1 MSAPRARPRSAT
13 GSTAVRRG
21 RKPSSHGTF
30 RAQVVAACLAASG
43 TGAWLLAISAPLE
56 AEEVTAGAA
65 PSSEEDGAAPRYL
78 GQAICRAC
86 HQVEAAHWGPTIHG
100 RLFTGA
106 PRTDLAAKG
115 CEGCH
120 GPGSRHVAAPSD
132 PSRIIA
138 FTRASGATVERMNS
152 MCLQCHA
159 SGARIYWKGSV
170 HERQQLACSD
180 CHNPMTRQSAANL
193 QERESVS
200 RTCFSCHPQQRADF
214 RKRSHMP
221 LLEGK
226 IACNDCHQ
234 PHGSPTDPLLRA
246 DSVNQL
252 CYRCH
257 ADKRGPFLW
266 EHAPVAEN
274 CLNCHRP
281 HGSNHE
287 ALLVTIPPFLCQ
299 RCHAQTGGFGHPN
312 DLLTS
317 GNLAAAADPDER
329 ILNGGCVNCHVQ
341 IHGSNHP
348 SGARFHR

>member
-1 MSAPRARPRSAT
+1 MKASRARLRAELGSETECCGPGASARKSR
-13 GSTAVRRG
+13 GAGLLTARLAVTVL
-21 RKPSSHGTF
+21 GTLLLVPAMV
-30 RAQVVAACLAASG
+30 RAQ
-43 TGAWLLAISAPLE
+43 
-56 AEEVTAGAA
+56 AGHARA
-65 PSSEEDGAAPRYL
+65 TPTSTDADEAPRYL
-78 GQAICRAC
+78 GQAICQSC
-86 HQVEAAHWGPTIHG
+86 HQVEADHWSATSHG
-100 RLFTGA
+100 RVFSGA
-106 PRTDLAAKG
+106 PRTELAARG

-120 GPGSRHVAAPSD
+120 GPGSRHVQAPSD
-132 PSRIIA
+132 PERIIA
-138 FTRASGATVERMNS
+138 FTRASGATVERMNA
-152 MCLQCHA
+152 MCLQCHTG
-159 SGARIYWKGSV
+159 GARIYWRGSV

-180 CHNPMTRQSAANL
+180 CHNPMARQSVVSL
-193 QERESVS
+193 QVRESVS
-200 RTCFSCHPQQRADF
+200 DTCFSCHPQQRAEF

-226 IACNDCHQ
+226 IACSDCHE
-234 PHGSPTDPLLRA
+234 PHGSPSDPLLRG

-266 EHAPVAEN
+266 EHAPVVES

-287 ALLVTIPPFLCQ
+287 WLLVAIPPFLCQ

-312 DLLTS
+312 DLLS
-317 GNLAAAADPDER
+317 VGNLAMGVDPDER
-329 ILNGGCVNCHVQ
+329 ILGSGCVNCHVQ